1 MAEEKEREL
10 TAAEKKRLVYFNEL
24 IERMEGKGYRRVDLT
39 ATPAKANL
47 LGTLYGILL
56 SVPFVVLFII
66 VAVMNR
72 RIEFGLLNGMRGS
85 LLLILIMFVLIV
97 VHELVHGLTW
107 SLFAEGR
114 FKSIEFGVIWKS
126 LNPYCTCRDPL
137 SKKQYLLGAIMPCIV
152 LGIIPSVIA
161 VITGDLGLMF
171 LGALMIMSAGG
182 DLLIC
187 KMILSGEGSESSV
200 YLDHPTEI
208 GLVRFDRVRYEE

>member
-56 SVPFVVLFII
+56 SIPFVVLFII

-72 RIEFGLLNGMRGS
+72 RIEFGLLDGMRGG

-187 KMILSGEGSESSV
+187 KMILSGEGSGSSV

>member
-72 RIEFGLLNGMRGS
+72 RIKFGLLDGMRGG
-85 LLLILIMFVLIV
+85 LLLILIMLVLIV

-114 FKSIEFGVIWKS
+114 FKSIEF
-126 LNPYCTCRDPL
+126 
-137 SKKQYLLGAIMPCIV
+137 
-152 LGIIPSVIA
+152 
-161 VITGDLGLMF
+161 
-171 LGALMIMSAGG
+171 
-182 DLLIC
+182 
-187 KMILSGEGSESSV
+187 
-200 YLDHPTEI
+200 
-208 GLVRFDRVRYEE
+208 

>member
-85 LLLILIMFVLIV
+85 LLLILIMLVLIV

-114 FKSIEFGVIWKS
+114 FKSIEFGVI
-126 LNPYCTCRDPL
+126 
-137 SKKQYLLGAIMPCIV
+137 
-152 LGIIPSVIA
+152 
-161 VITGDLGLMF
+161 
-171 LGALMIMSAGG
+171 
-182 DLLIC
+182 
-187 KMILSGEGSESSV
+187 
-200 YLDHPTEI
+200 
-208 GLVRFDRVRYEE
+208 